1 MSTCVYERPTVN
13 GQDQRRGEDTSAER
27 LPVAHLNSCALSGP
41 GHSASELRLHCRMLK
56 SPTCGPNRRLAS
68 DSQRSTDAQKKNGQ
82 VSVCWPSER
91 VLGRTCTLS

>member
-56 SPTCGPNRRLAS
+56 SPTCGPNRRSAS
-68 DSQRSTDAQKKNGQ
+68 DSNGRQTLKRKTDK
-82 VSVCWPSER
+82 
-91 VLGRTCTLS
+91 

>member
-41 GHSASELRLHCRMLK
+41 GHSVSELRLHCRMLK
-56 SPTCGPNRRLAS
+56 SPTCGPNRLGLGL
-68 DSQRSTDAQKKNGQ
+68 QRSTDAQTKT
-82 VSVCWPSER
+82 WTSER
-91 VLGRTCTLS
+91 LLAE